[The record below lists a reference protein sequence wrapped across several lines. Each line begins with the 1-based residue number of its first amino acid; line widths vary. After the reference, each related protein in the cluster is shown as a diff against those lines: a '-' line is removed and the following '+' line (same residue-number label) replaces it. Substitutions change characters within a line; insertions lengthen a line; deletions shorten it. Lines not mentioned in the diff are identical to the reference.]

1 MKGRRRLQ
9 IGVMGS
15 AKAICSKKAYKLAVE
30 VGREIAKRRC
40 ILVTGGGGGV
50 MKAASHGADLEDGI
64 IVGILPGEHKV
75 EANRYVDIAI
85 PTGIGFAR
93 NLMNINS
100 SHGIIIVEGGGGTMC
115 EVIHAYSTNTPAVA
129 LVGSG
134 GTADKVA
141 GKTMDQRE
149 LEKIIPVYSPK
160 EAVDTIIKMIRKN
173 KEQLYNPEKH
183 KALL

>member
-15 AKAICSKKAYKLAVE
+15 ARAICSKKAYKLAVE
-30 VGREIAKRRC
+30 VGREIAKHGA

-50 MKAASHGADLEDGI
+50 MQAASHGADLEDGI
-64 IVGILPGEHKV
+64 IVGILPGEKKI

-100 SHGIIIVEGGGGTMC
+100 SHGIIIVEGGSGTMC
-115 EVIHAYSTNTPAVA
+115 EAIHAYSTNTPSVA

-134 GTADKVA
+134 GTADRIA
-141 GKTMDQRE
+141 GKMLDQRG
-149 LEKIIPVYSPK
+149 LEKIIPVYTPK
-160 EAVDTIIKMIRKN
+160 QAVEKIIRLIKKN
-173 KEQLYNPEKH
+173 KEELYDPKKH
-183 KALL
+183 KKIL